1 MVFKFLSGL
10 RKSRVGFFL
19 SNKEEFFF
27 LFREWFQWN
36 KLEQN

>member
-10 RKSRVGFFL
+10 RKYRVGFFL

-27 LFREWFQWN
+27 CSENGFSETN
-36 KLEQN
+36 